1 MTERDQPS
9 TARPAAEV
17 GRPVV
22 LQVLPRLVTGGAER
36 GAVDIA
42 VTLAEAGGTSLVA
55 SEGGPMEYEL
65 KRAGIAHVKLPL
77 ASKNPGVMYRNV
89 ARLAGLIEAHDVDI
103 VHARSRAP
111 AWSAA
116 AATRRTGR
124 LGIRP
129 SA

>member
-77 ASKNPGVMYRNV
+77 ASKNPVVMYRNI
-89 ARLAGLIEAHDVDI
+89 ARLAGLQRRSYNVPAHPTI
-103 VHARSRAP
+103 PPS
-111 AWSAA
+111 
-116 AATRRTGR
+116 TG
-124 LGIRP
+124 ITTP
-129 SA
+129 VT